1 MKKRIIKILWLID
14 LLLYVFFSYIYL
26 SDGLEMQLAKK
37 GSDLH
42 RVYIHNYVMYSNL
55 YYNSVSII
63 LLKIGLVGMILTA
76 LIFAF
81 YGTYISKTWISKKY
95 TKYTGDI
102 YSKDEKENTESVETK
117 TLFGRLRKLL
127 VNIFLVV
134 IILLLYLFILH
145 IIQRYIYINFCM
157 LVGE

>member
-55 YYNSVSII
+55 YYNSISII

-81 YGTYISKTWISKKY
+81 YGTYISSSLPKLKKIHKVY
-95 TKYTGDI
+95 WRH
-102 YSKDEKENTESVETK
+102 
-117 TLFGRLRKLL
+117 LFKR
-127 VNIFLVV
+127 
-134 IILLLYLFILH
+134 
-145 IIQRYIYINFCM
+145 
-157 LVGE
+157 